1 MMGWPRPR
9 WVAVIIAQSE
19 GKRPIEEPMDRMY
32 WTRGAAEYEAQA
44 TAAMV
49 NALGRRS
56 RTTATYR
63 VSRLGN
69 PQ

>member
-1 MMGWPRPR
+1 MGWPRPR

-19 GKRPIEEPMDRMY
+19 GKLPIEEPVTRIF
-32 WTRGAAEYEAQA
+32 WTRRAAEYEAQA
-44 TAAMV
+44 TVEMV
-49 NALGRRS
+49 NALGRSS

-63 VSRLGN
+63 ISRLGD